1 MIIMS
6 NLSFGK
12 IRTFILWSLGTSK
25 ASFTRVQQEDRNKTA
40 VFAIL
45 YSRKSHHHE
54 NDLFLKQASHASH
67 NRLQKLLP
75 FCGEFI

>member
-12 IRTFILWSLGTSK
+12 IRTFILWSLGTGK

-40 VFAIL
+40 VFAIF

-54 NDLFLKQASHASH
+54 NDLFLKQASHASPSKTTTILWRIH
-67 NRLQKLLP
+67 
-75 FCGEFI
+75 F